1 MNSPG
6 DSSHAASGASQ
17 PAPAAAPFPYYRRL
31 WVNILALA
39 LADALAL
46 SFSIGLAEWFR
57 AWFRQMAVGY
67 GWSWAIIPV
76 WWAGAAALRLMPDW
90 GISSVEHLRR
100 MVMLLG
106 MIFGIVAAVLFLTK
120 IGTAASRLTYAGIFG
135 LSLVFVPL
143 ARVMMKD
150 ELLRARQWGVP
161 AVIYGAGP
169 AAERVLDALGH
180 ERGLGYH
187 PIGIFVEDARSGE
200 RSVGGI
206 PVLGGVK
213 DTTDAAIVAIVT
225 TVKGPRQREIS
236 LIESLLPKYRRV
248 ILIPDVAEAPSLWVS
263 PRDFLGVLGLELT
276 SNLLNPMARFVKW
289 AFDILFV
296 LVFLPLWLPLTVV
309 IALLV
314 WAEDGAAPFY
324 LQERVGFQEKGFRT
338 IKFRTMVANAEERL
352 NQALAQD
359 AAMAEEWRANYK
371 LKNDPRITRIGRFLR
386 RVSLDELPQL
396 LNVLKGEMSL
406 VGPRPLPRY
415 HEEKL
420 PDRVRTLRRWVRPGM
435 TGLWQVS
442 GRSDSGSSGMERWD
456 AYYVLNWS
464 LWLDVVILVRTIRE
478 VLSGRGAF

>member
-1 MNSPG
+1 
-6 DSSHAASGASQ
+6 
-17 PAPAAAPFPYYRRL
+17 
-31 WVNILALA
+31 
-39 LADALAL
+39 
-46 SFSIGLAEWFR
+46 
-57 AWFRQMAVGY
+57 
-67 GWSWAIIPV
+67 
-76 WWAGAAALRLMPDW
+76 
-90 GISSVEHLRR
+90 
-100 MVMLLG
+100 
-106 MIFGIVAAVLFLTK
+106 
-120 IGTAASRLTYAGIFG
+120 
-135 LSLVFVPL
+135 
-143 ARVMMKD
+143 MMKD
-150 ELLRARQWGVP
+150 ELLRAGQWGVP

-169 AAERVLDALGH
+169 AVVRVLDALEH

-187 PIGIFVEDARSGE
+187 PIGIFEDMKPGE
-200 RSVGGI
+200 QTVAGI
-206 PVLGGVK
+206 PVLGGLK
-213 DTTDAAIVAIVT
+213 DTTDAAVVAIVT

-236 LIESLLPKYRRV
+236 LIESLLSKYRRV
-248 ILIPDVAEAPSLWVS
+248 IVIPEVAEAPSLWVS

-276 SNLLNPMARFVKW
+276 SSLQNPLARFTKW

-296 LVFLPLWLPLTVV
+296 LVTLPLWLPLTLL
-309 IALLV
+309 IALLI

-324 LQERVGFQEKGFRT
+324 LQERVGLKERGFRT
-338 IKFRTMVANAEERL
+338 VKFRTMVPEAEEKL
-352 NQALAQD
+352 KQALAQD
-359 AAMAEEWRANYK
+359 PAMAEEWRRNCK

-415 HEEKL
+415 HEEQL

-478 VLSGRGAF
+478 VLVGRGAF